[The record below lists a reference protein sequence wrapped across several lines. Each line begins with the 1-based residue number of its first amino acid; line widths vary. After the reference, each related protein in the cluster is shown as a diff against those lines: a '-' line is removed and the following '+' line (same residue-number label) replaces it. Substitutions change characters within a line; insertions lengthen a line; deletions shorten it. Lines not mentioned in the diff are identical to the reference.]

1 MGGDK
6 DGGLF
11 HAKEFV
17 ETSMDESTLP
27 VVSEN
32 SDAFKKHMVGDN
44 RSKNDKY
51 IIYRYDGT
59 KKKWIAYKSPTN
71 DFNDF
76 KNYLKPYDIVV
87 NDWHA
92 GLWHDR
98 AVFVGSDGK
107 LRWTNA
113 DEGNLGNGD
122 LSFDEQ
128 WKEIYAQAKKL
139 PTPKGVT
146 KENTTEM
153 AYASGTLSSTGGPSL
168 INENGLESIITPQGT
183 ITSLPAKSGI
193 IPADLTRNLW
203 ALGEVAP
210 NLIARLGGNNLQT
223 NNNVATNDNSINVD
237 TLNATFNT
245 TKDFDT
251 QKFWMAVKNETILTK
266 NNH

>member
-1 MGGDK
+1 
-6 DGGLF
+6 
-11 HAKEFV
+11 
-17 ETSMDESTLP
+17 
-27 VVSEN
+27 
-32 SDAFKKHMVGDN
+32 MVGD
-44 RSKNDKY
+44 RRKDKNDEMDKY
-51 IIYRYDGT
+51 IIYRYDKT
-59 KKKWIAYKSPTN
+59 NKQWVAYKTDKSFEKLEADLQPF
-71 DFNDF
+71 DV
-76 KNYLKPYDIVV
+76 VV
-87 NDWHA
+87 NDWWASGLA
-92 GLWHDR
+92 GWSDR
-98 AVFVGSDGK
+98 ALYIDENNTKRWVNKDGAISPFVK
-107 LRWTNA
+107 RTM
-113 DEGNLGNGD
+113 DEEKYKALPD
-122 LSFDEQ
+122 
-128 WKEIYAQAKKL
+128 L
-139 PTPKGVT
+139 PT
-146 KENTTEM
+146 KEK
-153 AYASGTLSSTGGPSL
+153 YASGTLSSTGGPSL